1 MDERTIIIKQGSV
14 SSLLTGVLIGAG
26 IALLFA
32 PKSGNETR
40 DMLTEKGSEL
50 RDKAVE
56 IAKDTRE
63 RAQVSFEEARN
74 KIEEKVKNVKEG
86 ATMAV
91 DRENRQLKRDLE
103 IMEDVNNPVFPL

>member
-1 MDERTIIIKQGSV
+1 MAANLFAVLRHELCLIGSV
-14 SSLLTGVLIGAG
+14 IYFLTFI
-26 IALLFA
+26 
-32 PKSGNETR
+32 NC
-40 DMLTEKGSEL
+40 
-50 RDKAVE
+50 
-56 IAKDTRE
+56 
-63 RAQVSFEEARN
+63 AQVSFEEARN